1 MRWKTF
7 FYGRDNS
14 NKYNNKN
21 NTYVDETI
29 DNKFKFK
36 TRKCPLQIQDM
47 KDFENDLLKLIESIQ
62 FRTVSDEFLNK
73 LNEDINKI

>member
-7 FYGRDNS
+7 FYDRDNS

-36 TRKCPLQIQDM
+36 TRKCPMQIQDM

-73 LNEDINKI
+73 LNEYINKI

>member
-7 FYGRDNS
+7 FYDRDNS

-73 LNEDINKI
+73 LNEYINKI